1 MVKIIDK
8 NAQRITRLTER
19 FEYDFDSLY
28 FYNALLSEYNFPE
41 QEVTLQLLEHKHADL
56 AAVQKNES
64 MLVNQY
70 RKRMYDA
77 NNPQN
82 KVEIIRHEQMRTLQ
96 QMIIKKKKLK
106 KIKLA
111 FMQL

>member
-41 QEVTLQLLEHKHADL
+41 
-56 AAVQKNES
+56 
-64 MLVNQY
+64 
-70 RKRMYDA
+70 
-77 NNPQN
+77 
-82 KVEIIRHEQMRTLQ
+82 
-96 QMIIKKKKLK
+96 
-106 KIKLA
+106 
-111 FMQL
+111 